1 MPFISTCGDG
11 VARAATQVVT
21 YERMGTTV
29 VRPSGLVKENFYSST
44 AGKKA
49 AMAVSGCILFL
60 FVVGHLIG
68 NLQIYEGPDKLNQYA
83 VLLRSMPALLW
94 SVRIVLLAMVLLHI
108 WSSVQLAA
116 RNISAR
122 PVGYRVKKAAGSSYA
137 SRTMYWSGPIILA
150 FVIYHLL
157 DFTFGNVNPHFEPG
171 NVYGNVVASFH
182 VIPVAAFYIIA
193 MLLLCLHLYHG
204 LWSMFQSLGIAHPR
218 YTPMLRRGAAAVAI
232 LIAVGNISIPVAVL
246 SGWVR

>member
-1 MPFISTCGDG
+1 MSGADSFFAST
-11 VARAATQVVT
+11 T
-21 YERMGTTV
+21 
-29 VRPSGLVKENFYSST
+29 
-44 AGKKA
+44 GKKA
-49 AMAVSGCILFL
+49 VMAVSGCVLFL
-60 FVVGHLIG
+60 FVLGHLIG
-68 NLQIYEGPDKLNQYA
+68 NLQIYEGPEKLNQYA

-94 SVRIVLLAMVLLHI
+94 GVRAVLLGMVLLHI
-108 WSSVQLAA
+108 WTSVQLAA

-122 PVGYRVKKAAGSSYA
+122 PVGYSVKKATGSSYA

-157 DFTFGNVNPHFEPG
+157 DFTFGAVNPHYQPG
-171 NVYGNVVASFH
+171 NVYGNVVASFQ

-218 YTPMLRRGAAAVAI
+218 YTPILRRGAAAVAI
-232 LIAVGNISIPVAVL
+232 LIAAGNISIPVAVL
-246 SGWVR
+246 SGWVK